1 MDWLNILFGFGLGVG
16 VTLML
21 IMLLAMFYSIS
32 KIDET
37 IKEAANDKDFKK
49 EIEKRG
55 L

>member
-1 MDWLNILFGFGLGVG
+1 MDWLNILFGFALGVG
-16 VTLML
+16 ITLML

-37 IKEAANDKDFKK
+37 IKEAVNDKDFKK